1 MIITGQPPYDDGSRQ
16 FLLLGH
22 ELTEAGA
29 AIEFSIQRDI
39 GFTAVDNTSSWVTLL
54 DGSIRAYE
62 MKFLLDASIAGAPAG
77 TSRFRLSI
85 LETTPPATTPVEVY
99 ADLGDEIPG
108 TRYRIQIVGT
118 EVRYY
123 RNYAGPGSVPIYRSS
138 IAVRYPLTPRVTVSG
153 EHDMVN
159 IVTGGLPLHVTTYTY
174 PDQLK
179 DGLGGFGGISSSF
192 TPATLRFRV
201 YEETIVNGVSLFGDA
216 VDFTT

>member
-1 MIITGQPPYDDGSRQ
+1 MLITGTPPYDDGSRQ
-16 FLLLGH
+16 FLLLGN
-22 ELTEAGA
+22 EITEAGG
-29 AIEFSIQRDI
+29 AIEFSIQRDLA
-39 GFTAVDNTSSWVTLL
+39 FTAVDNSTTWVTLL
-54 DGSIRAYE
+54 AGSVRAYE

-85 LETTPPATTPVEVY
+85 LETTPPATTPSVVY
-99 ADLGDEIPG
+99 TDSGDEIPG

-123 RNYAGPGSVPIYRSS
+123 RDYAGPGSVPIYRSP
-138 IAVRYPLTPRVTVSG
+138 IAVRFPLTPQITVSS
-153 EHDMVN
+153 EHDLVN

-174 PDQLK
+174 ADQLK
-179 DGLGGFGGISSSF
+179 DGLGGFGGIGSLF

-201 YEETIVNGVSLFGDA
+201 YEETVVNEISLFGDA